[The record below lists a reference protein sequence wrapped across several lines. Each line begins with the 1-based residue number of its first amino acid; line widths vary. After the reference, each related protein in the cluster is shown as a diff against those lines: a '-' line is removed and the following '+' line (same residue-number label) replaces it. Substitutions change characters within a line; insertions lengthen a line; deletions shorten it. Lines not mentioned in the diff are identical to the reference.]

1 MMPCAIYGDQ
11 AVDNSIQDG
20 GDQAAQSG
28 LAGLD
33 HGFRGG
39 ALSDVSGDLAEP
51 MQRAVGR
58 TVGGDH
64 HVGEEARAILA
75 DALADGLAVT
85 GGGGGLE
92 FALRHAGGDVLR
104 RIEA

>member
-11 AVDNSIQDG
+11 AVDNSIQDS

-39 ALSDVSGDLAEP
+39 ALSDVSGDIAEAA
-51 MQRAVGR
+51 QRAVGR

-64 HVGEEARAILA
+64 HVGEETRAILA
-75 DALADGLAVT
+75 DVLADGLAAA
-85 GGGGGLE
+85 GGGGDSQ
-92 FALRHAGGDVLR
+92 FALWHPAAISSGG
-104 RIEA
+104 